1 MSAGAGD
8 LSQSFKFKPS
18 WGDFPPTFH
27 VPTNILSNPNYATVT
42 SNSQIIIHHI
52 TLYTYIHHITLY
64 TYIHTYIFF

>member
-27 VPTNILSNPNYATVT
+27 VPTNILTNANYATVT
-42 SNSQIIIHHI
+42 TNSQIIIKTSH
-52 TLYTYIHHITLY
+52 YTIYIHI
-64 TYIHTYIFF
+64 YIYIYFF